1 MTFLPADHN
10 ALMELSLPPAGSRG
24 VELPRLVRPIVRA
37 LMGVGKPLFRLGLK
51 VQGRPLLLLETL
63 GARTGQRRT
72 TILGWFP
79 SNGEPAGSWTVVA
92 SNGGSARHPGWAYN
106 LAHHPEDATVDIRE
120 GPVAVTAE
128 LLTGPEREE
137 MWRRVVEMAPG
148 YRRYEQQTDREIPIF
163 RLTRR

>member
-1 MTFLPADHN
+1 
-10 ALMELSLPPAGSRG
+10 MELSLPPAGSRG

-63 GARTGQRRT
+63 GARTRQRRT
-72 TILGWFP
+72 TILSWFP

-106 LAHHPEDATVDIRE
+106 LAHHPEEATVDIRE

-163 RLTRR
+163 RMTRR